1 MRYNI
6 IDRERSIDTKTNDV
20 NVVID
25 YLKNYKDID
34 FRDWSNIMDDRLSYD
49 DGMKNLKNILI
60 NKFEG
65 VPFDW
70 SYGRNTNKIIIKSY
84 RELNLNLLVD

>member
-6 IDRERSIDTKTNDV
+6 IDREIDLNIETNDV
-20 NVVID
+20 NIVID
-25 YLKNYKDID
+25 YLRNYKDID
-34 FRDWSNIMDDRLSYD
+34 FRDWSNIKDDKLSYNN
-49 DGMKNLKNILI
+49 GKENLKNILI

-70 SYGRNTNKIIIKSY
+70 SYGRNINKIVIKSY
-84 RELNLNLLVD
+84 REVNLNL